1 MYVCMYT
8 HIDARVGFFFVVF
21 LVIYMIIYIC
31 YFKVCS
37 VTTLTAPTF
46 ASFPLYA
53 TSFKHSS
60 VNAKQLL
67 AGALYRYSQV
77 AWLLPSNPYA
87 NFRLTGHR

>member
-1 MYVCMYT
+1 MPVCMYT

-31 YFKVCS
+31 YLKVCS

-53 TSFKHSS
+53 TS
-60 VNAKQLL
+60 LL
-67 AGALYRYSQV
+67 NI
-77 AWLLPSNPYA
+77 PP
-87 NFRLTGHR
+87 LTLNSFSPVLCIGIPK